1 MELMQFSLTK
11 TMQVTVGYSLIYDS
25 CQEARKLLFSIRYMD
40 LSGISQIKLISLD
53 MDPSG
58 MP

>member
-1 MELMQFSLTK
+1 VRLCVIGDGAKWIWNQVKELFPTAVQILDYYHLS
-11 TMQVTVGYSLIYDS
+11 
-25 CQEARKLLFSIRYMD
+25 EH

>member
-25 CQEARKLLFSIRYMD
+25 CQEARELLFKTGAWVY
-40 LSGISQIKLISLD
+40 SGISQIKLISLN
-53 MDPSG
+53 MGPPG
-58 MP
+58 TP

>member
-25 CQEARKLLFSIRYMD
+25 CQEDDNCSFNPVYRYIAWEID
-40 LSGISQIKLISLD
+40 
-53 MDPSG
+53 
-58 MP
+58 

>member
-25 CQEARKLLFSIRYMD
+25 CQEARELLFQ
-40 LSGISQIKLISLD
+40 SGAWIYPGFARS
-53 MDPSG
+53 SG
-58 MP
+58 K